1 MPPLHF
7 MLLSYIK
14 TKLLP
19 SQCFGG
25 TLSWPV
31 STPKTGLKK
40 YKAKYHRLLVTNW
53 GAGWR
58 EGGSGAASDVC
69 LQTKPPNTHILPPFL
84 PSLRKQSISTWCL
97 KLGERGVIC
106 NYYQVKCFSKIHRYD
121 QIHLFRGFY
130 KHFKRC

>member
-19 SQCFGG
+19 SQCFWG

-31 STPKTGLKK
+31 STPKTDLKK

-53 GAGWR
+53 GV
-58 EGGSGAASDVC
+58 GGGGGRVGRLLHLMFAS
-69 LQTKPPNTHILPPFL
+69 KPNPQIRTFFL
-84 PSLRKQSISTWCL
+84 PFSL
-97 KLGERGVIC
+97 
-106 NYYQVKCFSKIHRYD
+106 H
-121 QIHLFRGFY
+121 
-130 KHFKRC
+130 